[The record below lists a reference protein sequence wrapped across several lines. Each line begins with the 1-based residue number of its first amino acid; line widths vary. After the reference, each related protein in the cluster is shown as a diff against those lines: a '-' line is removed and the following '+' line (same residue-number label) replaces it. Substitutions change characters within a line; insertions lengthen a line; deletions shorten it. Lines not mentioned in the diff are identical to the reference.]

1 MNCTFGALISLTEV
15 RYLLNFSKKD
25 HYISAVIVAAGS
37 GTRMKIPQRKQLVE
51 INDMPVIA
59 HTLKA
64 FENTNIIDEIVIVT
78 KQEDIL
84 VMMDIAKQFG
94 ISKVTEIV
102 PGGATRTDS
111 VKNGINAAKGDFV
124 AIHDGV
130 RPCIQ
135 PIHIAKT
142 VEAAIQT
149 GAAALGCPVTDTLKK
164 VDEKGIITQTV
175 NRDGMWAIQTPQ
187 VFDKE
192 LLLKAYTEGDTEGA
206 TDDCML
212 AESIGVKV
220 TMVEGVRTNIKVTMQ
235 EDIDIV
241 SSILS

>member
-1 MNCTFGALISLTEV
+1 M
-15 RYLLNFSKKD
+15 LNFSKKD

-64 FENTNIIDEIVIVT
+64 FENTDIIDEIVIVT

-142 VEAAIQT
+142 VEAAIKT

-175 NRDGMWAIQTPQ
+175 NREEMWAIQTPQ

-241 SSILS
+241 SSILSQQ

>member
-1 MNCTFGALISLTEV
+1 M
-15 RYLLNFSKKD
+15 LNFSKKD

-37 GTRMKIPQRKQLVE
+37 GTRMKIPQRKQLLE

-59 HTLKA
+59 HTLNA
-64 FENTNIIDEIVIVT
+64 FENTDIIDEIIIVT
-78 KQEDIL
+78 KKEDIL
-84 VMMDIAKQFG
+84 VMMDIAKVFG

-111 VKNGINAAKGDFV
+111 VKNGINSAKGDIV

-135 PIHIAKT
+135 PIHITKT
-142 VEAAIQT
+142 VEAAMKT

-164 VDEKGIITQTV
+164 VDENGIITQTV
-175 NRDGMWAIQTPQ
+175 NREGMWAIQTPQ

-192 LLLKAYTEGDTEGA
+192 LLLRAYADGDTQGA

-212 AESIGVKV
+212 VESIGVNV

-235 EDIDIV
+235 EDIDLV
-241 SSILS
+241 SSILAKEN

>member
-1 MNCTFGALISLTEV
+1 MLD
-15 RYLLNFSKKD
+15 FSKKD

-59 HTLKA
+59 HTLNA
-64 FENTNIIDEIVIVT
+64 FENTDIIDEIIIVT
-78 KQEDIL
+78 KEEDIL
-84 VMMDIAKQFG
+84 VMMDIAKAFG

-111 VKNGINAAKGDFV
+111 VKNGINSAKGNIV

-135 PIHIAKT
+135 PIHITKT
-142 VEAAIQT
+142 VEAAMKT

-164 VDEKGIITQTV
+164 VDENGIITQKV
-175 NRDGMWAIQTPQ
+175 NREGMWAIQTPQ

-192 LLLKAYTEGDTEGA
+192 LLLRAYADGDTQGA

-212 AESIGVKV
+212 VESIGVNV

-235 EDIDIV
+235 EDIDLV
-241 SSILS
+241 SSILAKEN

>member
-1 MNCTFGALISLTEV
+1 M
-15 RYLLNFSKKD
+15 LNFSKKD

-51 INDMPVIA
+51 INNMPVIA

-64 FENTNIIDEIVIVT
+64 FENTDIIDEIVIVT

-142 VEAAIQT
+142 VEAAIKT

-175 NRDGMWAIQTPQ
+175 SREGMWAIQTPQ

-192 LLLKAYTEGDTEGA
+192 LLLKAYTEGDTVGA

>member
-1 MNCTFGALISLTEV
+1 
-15 RYLLNFSKKD
+15 
-25 HYISAVIVAAGS
+25 
-37 GTRMKIPQRKQLVE
+37 
-51 INDMPVIA
+51 
-59 HTLKA
+59 
-64 FENTNIIDEIVIVT
+64 
-78 KQEDIL
+78 
-84 VMMDIAKQFG
+84 MMDIAKQFG

-175 NRDGMWAIQTPQ
+175 NREGMWAIQTPQ

-212 AESIGVKV
+212 AESIGIKV